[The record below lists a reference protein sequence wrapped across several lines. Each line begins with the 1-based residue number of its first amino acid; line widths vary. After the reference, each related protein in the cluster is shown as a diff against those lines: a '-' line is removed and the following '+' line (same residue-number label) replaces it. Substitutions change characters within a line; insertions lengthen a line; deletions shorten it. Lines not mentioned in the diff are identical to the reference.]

1 MPNRSLAGRSH
12 ASDRPGPNTVKG
24 PHDTIGEAITVVDR
38 LRRILKGNKSK
49 QVKSQEEQS
58 LIKATVLTW
67 FNTHRPILSKLI
79 EAQHLEEVDNQF
91 KTVLTRSD
99 HATVRLMYDRSL
111 KSIRDGLSNL
121 RPHCVEGPEDL
132 TKITT
137 DDPPDFSLFIGD
149 APMQQTLV
157 RRWQECSCCLSGN
170 APLAATVMM
179 GALLETLL
187 LARVN
192 KESNKKAIFGSTKS
206 PKDKS
211 TGKPLSLKDW
221 SLKHYIDVA
230 HDLGWVSQSTKDVGV
245 VLRDYRNY
253 IHPYKELSHKI
264 QLSMHDATL
273 FWEITKSISKQLIA
287 R

>member
-1 MPNRSLAGRSH
+1 M
-12 ASDRPGPNTVKG
+12 KG
-24 PHDTIGEAITVVDR
+24 PHDAIGEAITEVDR
-38 LRRILKGNKSK
+38 LRRILKKNKSM
-49 QVKSQEEQS
+49 QVRSQEEQS

-67 FNTHRPILSKLI
+67 FNTHRPIVAELI
-79 EAQHLEEVDNQF
+79 DAQHLADVDGQF
-91 KTVLTRSD
+91 KAVLTFSD
-99 HATVRLMYDRSL
+99 HSTVRLRYDRSL

-121 RPHCVEGPEDL
+121 RPHCVEVPEDPIK
-132 TKITT
+132 TTT
-137 DDPPDFSLFIGD
+137 DDPPDFALFIED
-149 APMQQTLV
+149 APMQQILV
-157 RRWQECSCCLSGN
+157 RRWQECSRCLVGN

-192 KESNKKAIFGSTKS
+192 KESNKKAIYTSTKS

-253 IHPYKELSHKI
+253 IHPYKELSHRI
-264 QLSMHDATL
+264 QLTMHDATL
-273 FWEITKSISKQLIA
+273 FWEITKSISKQLISS
-287 R
+287 